1 MKKDLYILTA
11 HIDDFECSCFGFLF
25 KHQKEYEN
33 IHIVV
38 ATTWPAKVSIWEENL
53 KTIHNNV
60 STKVISTNL
69 GFEQRKIPTF
79 FDDVKN
85 KFYSLVDFNRRF
97 DILSHDANDT
107 HTDHIALNQIAM
119 GLYKYCNK
127 FITYHSPSSIKF
139 DPNYWIGLTDDV
151 FNIKKE
157 SLDRYNI
164 QKEQSYTKS
173 GYYLQSDEHYNIGR
187 AYLLE
192 NFSHDDYEYYEAY
205 KILKWLSNGC

>member
-1 MKKDLYILTA
+1 MTKDLYILLA
-11 HIDDFECSCFGFLF
+11 HIDDFECSCCGYLF
-25 KHQKEYEN
+25 NHYKEYDN

-38 ATTWPAKVSIWEENL
+38 ATTWPNKVSIWKKNLENIQ
-53 KTIHNNV
+53 KKIP
-60 STKVISTNL
+60 TKIIDTNL

-85 KFYSLVDFNRRF
+85 KFYSLVNFKSRF
-97 DILSHDANDT
+97 DILSHDVNDT

-127 FITYHSPSSIKF
+127 FLTYHSPSSIKF
-139 DPNYWIGLTDDV
+139 DPNYWIGLTDKV
-151 FNIKKE
+151 YNLKKE

-173 GYYLQSDEHYNIGR
+173 GYYLQSEEHYNIGR

-192 NFSHDDYEYYEAY
+192 NFSHDDYQYYEAY
-205 KILKWLSNGC
+205 KILKWLSNGD